1 MYLNNEEI
9 IELLNEYV
17 NNSKKQYAFLIDG
30 DWGCGKTYFIK
41 NEYIKKVDNNKLYIS
56 LYGIKSKEEINKKI
70 YYAIIDSVIKNN
82 KHKKMLDN
90 AQKVGKGL
98 GKVIKPAVLSVKGIF
113 NVDLSEMKNVDI
125 SGVISLFKDIKNYI
139 LIFDDLERCDI
150 PINEVLGYIN
160 EYVEHKDV
168 KVIIIANEDEINK
181 LNYDTNY
188 ELKVMSCLNETI
200 DFEEDNRI
208 TNHSISGENNKI
220 TIDKLKSRM
229 EFLYEENKKYK
240 AIKEKLIGFTIKYE
254 PDLSIIYDQLIAE
267 YKDKNNSLY
276 EFLQEYKIDF
286 INIMKVN
293 KCKNIRTVVYILDIF
308 ETLYNKGRTIIDSTR
323 IMGLVYRNTI
333 FCAIGLK
340 YGIKI
345 EKILDGC
352 MCNVSVSLYDD
363 KSYNFKSYFTAFDFV
378 NDFIV
383 TGKLDESKISQSVK
397 YYKELKFDDL
407 DKEDP
412 FYKLETYWILDND
425 SIRQALD
432 EINVNIK
439 NGKYN
444 YRLFPKILYYVSRI
458 ENLNF
463 EIDLINEII
472 DAMKDKLEG
481 QKIEYIDFHEFVHS
495 EKVAM
500 IYNKHVEE
508 IREKI
513 DATNVIEN
521 KKKKKKAFESKDW
534 GIELYEF
541 VKDNRQQ
548 YLNKKGFMK
557 ELNVATI
564 ITKIKESDSNNI
576 YYFKY
581 SLDVIY
587 NFSNLSEYYS
597 ADKENIEKLIKALDD
612 MDKTS
617 FGVTKIEIIE
627 YMNNVLREIQTKLQ

>member
-1 MYLNNEEI
+1 MYLNNEEVV
-9 IELLNEYV
+9 ELLNEYV
-17 NNSKKQYAFLIDG
+17 NNTKKQYAILVDG

-41 NEYIKKVDNNKLYIS
+41 NEYIKKDDTNKLYIS
-56 LYGIKSKEEINKKI
+56 LYGIKNKEEINKKI

-82 KHKKMLDN
+82 KHKKMIDN

-160 EYVEHKDV
+160 EYVEHRNV
-168 KVIIIANEDEINK
+168 KVIIIANENEINK

-200 DFEEDNRI
+200 DFEDDSKK
-208 TNHSISGENNKI
+208 TNNFISKENHRI

-229 EFLYEENKKYK
+229 ELLYEENKRYK

-254 PDLSIIYDQLIAE
+254 PDLSLVYDQLIIE
-267 YKDKNNSLY
+267 YKDKNDSLY
-276 EFLQEYKIDF
+276 EFLQEYKNVF
-286 INIMKVN
+286 INIMEVN
-293 KCKNIRTVVYILDIF
+293 KCKNIRTVIYILDIF
-308 ETLYNKGRTIIDSTR
+308 ETLYNKSRTIIDSTR
-323 IMGLVYRNTI
+323 IMRLVFRNTI

-340 YGIKI
+340 NGINV

-363 KSYNFKSYFTAFDFV
+363 KSYYSKRYFTAFDFV

-383 TGKLDESKISQSVK
+383 TGKLDESKISPSVK

-407 DKEDP
+407 DREDP
-412 FYKLETYWILDND
+412 FYKLENYWVLDND
-425 SIRQALD
+425 SIKHAL
-432 EINVNIK
+432 EQINVNIK

-463 EIDLINEII
+463 EIELINEII

-495 EKVAM
+495 EKVAI

-513 DATNVIEN
+513 NATNVIEN
-521 KKKKKKAFESKDW
+521 KKSIEKAFESKDW
-534 GIELYEF
+534 GIELYEL

-557 ELNVATI
+557 ELNIETI

-581 SLDVIY
+581 CLDVIY
-587 NFSNLSEYYS
+587 DFSNLSEYYS

-627 YMNNVLREIQTKLQ
+627 YMNSVLKEIHTKL

>member
-1 MYLNNEEI
+1 MYLKNEEI

-17 NNSKKQYAFLIDG
+17 NNPKKQYAILIDG
-30 DWGCGKTYFIK
+30 EWGCGKTYFIK
-41 NEYIKKVDNNKLYIS
+41 NEYIKKEDKNKLYIS

-82 KHKKMLDN
+82 KHKKMLNN

-98 GKVIKPAVLSVKGIF
+98 GKVVKPAVLSVKGIF

-125 SGVISLFKDIKNYI
+125 SGVISLFKDIKNYV

-168 KVIIIANEDEINK
+168 KVIIIANENEINK
-181 LNYDTNY
+181 LNYDNNY
-188 ELKVMSCLNETI
+188 ELKVLSCLNETI
-200 DFEEDNRI
+200 DFEDDNQT
-208 TNHSISGENNKI
+208 TNYHISKNNNKI
-220 TIDKLKSRM
+220 TIDKLKNRID
-229 EFLYEENKKYK
+229 FLYEENKKYK

-254 PDLSIIYDQLIAE
+254 PDLSIIYDQLIVE

-276 EFLQEYKIDF
+276 EFLTDHKKDF
-286 INIMKVN
+286 INIMEVN

-308 ETLYNKGRTIIDSTR
+308 ETLYNKGMTIIDSTK

-407 DKEDP
+407 DREDP
-412 FYKLETYWILDND
+412 FYKLETYWVLDND
-425 SIRQALD
+425 NIKQAL
-432 EINVNIK
+432 EQINVNIK

-508 IREKI
+508 IKEKI
-513 DATNVIEN
+513 NATNVIEN
-521 KKKKKKAFESKDW
+521 KKTIEKVFESKDW

-541 VKDNRQQ
+541 VKENRQQ

-557 ELNVATI
+557 ELDVEVIVA
-564 ITKIKESDSNNI
+564 KIKESDSNNI

-581 SLDVIY
+581 CLDAIY
-587 NFSNLSEYYS
+587 NFSNLSEYYL
-597 ADKENIEKLIKALDD
+597 ADKENIEKLINALDN

-627 YMNNVLREIQTKLQ
+627 YMNSVLKEIHTKL

>member
-1 MYLNNEEI
+1 MYLNNKEI
-9 IELLNEYV
+9 IEVLEEYI
-17 NNSKKQYAFLIDG
+17 NNPKKQYAILIDG
-30 DWGCGKTYFIK
+30 EWGCGKTHFIK
-41 NEYIKKVDNNKLYIS
+41 NEYIKKEDANKVYIS
-56 LYGIKSKEEINKKI
+56 LYGVKSKEEINKKI
-70 YYAIIDSVIKNN
+70 YYAIIDKKIKINKKVKKLGEETGKIAEITIENIFNIKLGGIKN
-82 KHKKMLDN
+82 
-90 AQKVGKGL
+90 
-98 GKVIKPAVLSVKGIF
+98 I
-113 NVDLSEMKNVDI
+113 DI
-125 SGVISLFKDIKNYI
+125 SGIVSLFNDIKKYV

-160 EYVEHKDV
+160 EYVEHKNV
-168 KVIIIANEDEINK
+168 KVIIIANENEINK
-181 LNYDTNY
+181 LNYDNNY
-188 ELKVMSCLNETI
+188 ELKVLSCLNETI
-200 DFEEDNRI
+200 DFEDDNQT
-208 TNHSISGENNKI
+208 TNYHISKENNKI
-220 TIDKLKSRM
+220 TIDKLKNRI

-276 EFLQEYKIDF
+276 EFLKDHKKDF
-286 INIMKVN
+286 INIMEVN
-293 KCKNIRTVVYILDIF
+293 KCKNIRTVVYILDVF
-308 ETLYNKGRTIIDSTR
+308 ETLYDKGKSIIDSPR
-323 IMGLVYRNTI
+323 IMSLVYRNTI

-378 NDFIV
+378 NDFIA

-407 DKEDP
+407 DNEDP
-412 FYKLETYWILDND
+412 FYKLETYWVLDND
-425 SIRQALD
+425 SIKHAL
-432 EINVNIK
+432 EQINVNIK

-472 DAMKDKLEG
+472 DSMKYKLEG

-495 EKVAM
+495 EKVAI
-500 IYNKHVEE
+500 IYNRHVDE

-513 DATNVIEN
+513 NATNVIEN
-521 KKKKKKAFESKDW
+521 KKSIEKAFESKDW
-534 GIELYEF
+534 GVELYGF

-557 ELNVATI
+557 ELNIETI

-581 SLDVIY
+581 CLDVIY

-597 ADKENIEKLIKALDD
+597 ADKENIDKLIKELDD
-612 MDKTS
+612 MDKTL

-627 YMNNVLREIQTKLQ
+627 YMNSVLREIQTKL